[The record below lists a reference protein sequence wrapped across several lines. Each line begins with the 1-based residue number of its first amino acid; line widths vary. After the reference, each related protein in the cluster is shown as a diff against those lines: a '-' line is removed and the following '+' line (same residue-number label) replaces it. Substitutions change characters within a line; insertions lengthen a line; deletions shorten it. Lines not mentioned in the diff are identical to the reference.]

1 MRRIKPSTAFAA
13 ALAVCAAGL
22 TLFWSAAPAHAFTGK
37 QFVKDAMVSLPQA
50 REIALKV
57 VPGKIVDEELERG
70 KGGSGLRYSFD
81 IVNAHA
87 RREVWVDAKT
97 GQVLRQGK

>member
-1 MRRIKPSTAFAA
+1 MKRKQTTAVRVRQA
-13 ALAVCAAGL
+13 ALAAAIV
-22 TLFWSAAPAHAFTGK
+22 LFGGAMGAQAFTGK
-37 QFVKDAMVSLPQA
+37 QYTKDATVSLEQA

-81 IVNAHA
+81 ILTGHA

>member
-1 MRRIKPSTAFAA
+1 MKRKQMTARTVRRIA
-13 ALAVCAAGL
+13 CAAGL
-22 TLFWSAAPAHAFTGK
+22 ALLGGAAAAQAFTGK
-37 QFVKDAMVSLPQA
+37 QFAKDATVSLQHA

-81 IVNAHA
+81 ILSAHT

>member
-1 MRRIKPSTAFAA
+1 MKVKQSAAVGLRQAAFAA
-13 ALAVCAAGL
+13 AIVLSG
-22 TLFWSAAPAHAFTGK
+22 SALGAQTFTGK
-37 QFVKDAMVSLPQA
+37 QFIKDATVSLQHA

-81 IVNAHA
+81 ILTAHA

>member
-1 MRRIKPSTAFAA
+1 MKRKHSTAVSAKHAVFAA
-13 ALAVCAAGL
+13 AIVLSG
-22 TLFWSAAPAHAFTGK
+22 SALGAQAFTGK
-37 QFVKDAMVSLPQA
+37 QFSKDATVSLQHA

-81 IVNAHA
+81 ILTAHA

-97 GQVLRQGK
+97 GQLLRQGK